1 MKKIF
6 FCFLLTFSLNLD
18 IDIDEY
24 YRKQFTNAPLK
35 IPVNLTNKTSSK
47 DIPQIKFYKDIPKNS
62 SILNISKEQIIISCS
77 KFPYDEMLY
86 QYINQYL
93 SVKRIS
99 SSFYSELF
107 NLLVKI
113 LYYKYAPL
121 EEIKNDF
128 LNMSGFESSQLEFY
142 LSKEKME
149 YIDIIYERL
158 NENKYNF
165 DTEKFD
171 RDLIKKY
178 KLEGGIIASDLYDYI
193 IDLIKNNKN
202 EKVLNNLKSFLFDK
216 KDEFIKLFN
225 YLNSNAFSLSYP
237 HFEEFYYG
245 IKNMSDYMK
254 ANYMCVFVSPILDLL
269 DTKVNIK
276 NKGFSFF
283 LHPELNSSLE
293 LYTQNPIDMKE
304 TNGILTKYFSISN
317 ENLFFQHNYVFDEYK
332 KYNYNKYIY
341 TKPLEI
347 LFNKQLLDGK
357 MKKKLSACQMLQ
369 ICRGLM
375 PNDKTSYKMTNLI
388 SASSINEHLITFGRL
403 LFIDEEKLNEKDQ
416 NTFNLILR
424 SFAYGSKISDDNEY
438 LSHLFYLEQLSRG
451 TEYFKEIFNDLIK
464 KEKDIK
470 EKKEDK
476 DLFKLIEMNYRCILN
491 NYNFLLDSM
500 ETILNREIL
509 DSI

>member
-6 FCFLLTFSLNLD
+6 FLFLLSFCLN
-18 IDIDEY
+18 IDIYNY
-24 YRKQFTNAPLK
+24 YQRQFTTAPLK
-35 IPVNLTNKTSSK
+35 IPVNLTNKTSPNEMPK
-47 DIPQIKFYKDIPKNS
+47 IKFYKDIPNNS

-99 SSFYSELF
+99 SAFYSELF

-121 EEIKNDF
+121 DSIKNDF
-128 LNMSGFESSQLEFY
+128 INMTEAAELEFE

-149 YIDIIYERL
+149 YIDIIYSRL
-158 NENKYNF
+158 NDSKYNF

-171 RDLIKKY
+171 KDMIKKY
-178 KLEGGIIASDLYDYI
+178 QLERGIMASDLYDYI

-202 EKVLNNLKSFLFDK
+202 EKILNNLKSFLFDK
-216 KDEFIKLFN
+216 KSEFIKLFN
-225 YLNSNAFSLSYP
+225 YLNSNAISISYP

-254 ANYMCVFVSPILDLL
+254 ANYLCVFISPILDLL

-276 NKGFSFF
+276 DKGFTFF
-283 LHPELNSSLE
+283 AYPQLNSSLL
-293 LYTQNPIDMKE
+293 LYTNNNIKVKE

-317 ENLFFQHNYVFDEYK
+317 ENLFFQHNYAFEEYK
-332 KYNYNKYIY
+332 KYNFNKYIY
-341 TKPLEI
+341 TKPIEI
-347 LFNKQLLDGK
+347 LFDKKLLDGK
-357 MKKKLSACQMLQ
+357 QKKKLSVCQMLQ
-369 ICRGLM
+369 ICRGLI
-375 PNDKTSYKMTNLI
+375 PNDKNSYKMSNLI
-388 SASSINEHLITFGRL
+388 SSSALNEHLITFGRL
-403 LFIDEEKLNEKDQ
+403 LFIDEERLNENDQ
-416 NTFNLILR
+416 KKFNLILR
-424 SFAYGSKISDDNEY
+424 SFAYGSKISDDNEF
-438 LSHLFYLEQLSRG
+438 LSRLFYLEQLSKG
-451 TEYFKEIFNDLIK
+451 TTHYKELFADVIK

-470 EKKEDK
+470 EKKEDN
-476 DLFKLIEMNYRCILN
+476 DLFKLIEMNFRCVLN

-500 ETILNREIL
+500 EVILNREIL
-509 DSI
+509 DIIS